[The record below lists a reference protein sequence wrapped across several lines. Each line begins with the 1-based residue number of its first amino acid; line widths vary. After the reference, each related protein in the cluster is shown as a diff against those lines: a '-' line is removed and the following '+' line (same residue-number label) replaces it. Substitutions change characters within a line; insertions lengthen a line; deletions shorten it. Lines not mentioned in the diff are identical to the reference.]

1 MPLRFHKEGGELV
14 WVENPFT
21 GTVTY
26 FTDLLSKRSGFAPR
40 AVMTDERARRQA
52 EEERFAE
59 LEAARRN
66 CPFCPANEHLTPPE
80 VLRVLPEEVKG
91 AEPGHSWLIRA
102 FPNLTPRLPPSCT
115 GGRNESYVVVEDP
128 RHFAEDPRHN
138 EDVLCT
144 SMLSPQ
150 HFRVLLGAVV
160 SVAHIAKE
168 NPAVKS
174 VLIRKNQGRESGASQ
189 PHVHSQVIG
198 VDRELPPVVQEW
210 ARLREEPGLW
220 RDIVAFAEGEGFV
233 VQRCGSTVLY
243 FCPFGA
249 FPRSYEIVNLEQGRP
264 ITDIDPGSLNDF
276 ADLLHKALCLLGPL
290 PLDFE
295 LHDGQ
300 GVPLHAHVNSRYF
313 PYSNMGGTLNLP
325 SGVPAQAW
333 SFNPAARST
342 R

>member
-21 GTVTY
+21 RAVTY
-26 FTDLLSKRSGFAPR
+26 FTDLLSKRSGFVSR
-40 AVMTDERARRQA
+40 AAVADELARRQA

-59 LEAARRN
+59 LEAARRH

-80 VLRVLPEEVKG
+80 VLRIRPEAV
-91 AEPGHSWLIRA
+91 PGCDPGQPWLIRA

-128 RHFAEDPRHN
+128 RHFAEDPRHH

-144 SMLSPQ
+144 SMLSSE
-150 HFRVLLGAVV
+150 HFRALLAATVE
-160 SVAHIAKE
+160 VARIAGQ
-168 NPAVKS
+168 NPAVRS

-198 VDRELPPVVQEW
+198 VDRELPPVTQE
-210 ARLREEPGLW
+210 AERLQSEPGLW
-220 RDIVAFAEGEGFV
+220 NEIVSFAEGEGFLV
-233 VQRCGSTVLY
+233 ERRGNTVLY
-243 FCPFGA
+243 FCPFGT
-249 FPRSYEIVNLEQGRP
+249 FPRSYEVVCLDVWRP
-264 ITDIDPGSLNDF
+264 ITELEPPRLDEL
-276 ADLLHKALCLLGPL
+276 ADLLHRALCLLGPL

-295 LHDGQ
+295 LHDGP
-300 GVPLHAHVNSRYF
+300 GVPLHVHVSSRYF

-325 SGVPAQAW
+325 AGVPGQAW
-333 SFNPAARST
+333 HFTPVRP